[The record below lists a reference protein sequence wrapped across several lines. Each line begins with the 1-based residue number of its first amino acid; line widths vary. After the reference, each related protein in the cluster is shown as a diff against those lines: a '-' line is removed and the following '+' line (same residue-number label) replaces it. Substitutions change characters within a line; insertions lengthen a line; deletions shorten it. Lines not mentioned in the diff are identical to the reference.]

1 MPVPFHLFISVD
13 GSCGNS
19 HLMNTISRSVSKLL
33 LYQSETLDKPRGLAF
48 APTGVAAININ
59 GTIIH
64 SDLDIPCRG
73 KLMPLSDKDRAE
85 LRSSNCYN

>member
-1 MPVPFHLFISVD
+1 MPFHLFISVD
-13 GSCGNS
+13 GSCGKP

-33 LYQSETLDKPRGLAF
+33 LYQSENLDKLRVLAF
-48 APTGVAAININ
+48 APTGLAAININ
-59 GTIIH
+59 GAIIH

-73 KLMPLSDKDRAE
+73 KLMLLSDKNRAE

>member
-33 LYQSETLDKPRGLAF
+33 LYQSESLDKPRGLAF

-73 KLMPLSDKDRAE
+73 KLMPLSDMNRAE
-85 LRSSNCYN
+85 LRSSTCYN